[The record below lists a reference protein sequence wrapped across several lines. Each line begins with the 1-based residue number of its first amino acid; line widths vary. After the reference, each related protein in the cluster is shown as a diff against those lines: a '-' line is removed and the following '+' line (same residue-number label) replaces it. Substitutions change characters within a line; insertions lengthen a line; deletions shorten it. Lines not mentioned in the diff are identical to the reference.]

1 MKSSRLFLLAFLL
14 AALAG
19 KPARAHFLFIRILPP
34 AEGGRAAEV
43 YFSELAEAGD
53 PRFIAKIA
61 HTELWLQTAF
71 GNFEP
76 LKVHQTPDRLR
87 AWLPYTGSL
96 VVAGKCRYGVLA
108 RPDQTPFLLRH
119 FPKAIAGNPDPRTYA
134 PEKSW

>member
-1 MKSSRLFLLAFLL
+1 MVYDLPHRGREDRLPLSSCSGGLGMHIRSCILLI
-14 AALAG
+14 ALAG
-19 KPARAHFLFIRILPP
+19 AFPAGRAQAHFLFIRILPP

-61 HTELWLQTAF
+61 HTELWLQTES

-96 VVAGKCRYGVLA
+96 VVTGKCRYGVVA
-108 RPDQTPFLLRH
+108 
-119 FPKAIAGNPDPRTYA
+119 
-134 PEKSW
+134 